1 MNIFSFVQ
9 PGFKN
14 LVQGNFFLINIKIK
28 FQKNDRIIPLLLPP
42 NDFTMSYDLTG
53 KLVAKFETV
62 QRTATF
68 KTREFVIEKT
78 EDIGGRMI
86 TNYAKFQC
94 VQDKTTMPDRFN
106 IGETV
111 KVHFNIKGT
120 KWEKNGQ
127 TNYITNLDAWRIES
141 VNLQQQDNQTNYSEP
156 VYNMSD
162 IPAAPDDLPF

>member
-1 MNIFSFVQ
+1 
-9 PGFKN
+9 
-14 LVQGNFFLINIKIK
+14 
-28 FQKNDRIIPLLLPP
+28 
-42 NDFTMSYDLTG
+42 MSYDLTG
-53 KLVAKFETV
+53 KLVAKYDTV

-106 IGETV
+106 TGETV

-127 TNYITNLDAWRIES
+127 VNYITNLDAWRMES
-141 VNLQQQDNQTNYSEP
+141 VNLQQTENAAGDTASAYTA
-156 VYNMSD
+156 SD